1 MYFEDQELKHIDY
14 TKEVF
19 TAGSY
24 EYCRFILCDFTAINL
39 SGIRFTDCR
48 FEDCNLSMVK
58 LGGTGF
64 SDTTFIDCKML
75 GLHFEHCRQ
84 LPFSV
89 SFQGCNLSHSSFYGV
104 KLKQATFRHC
114 VMHEVDFSNAEL
126 QAANLEG
133 CDLLKALFENTNLE
147 KADLTTAIN
156 FSIDPEKNRLK
167 QARFSTGGLAGLL
180 SKYDI
185 RIEP

>member
-1 MYFEDQELKHIDY
+1 
-14 TKEVF
+14 
-19 TAGSY
+19 
-24 EYCRFILCDFTAINL
+24 
-39 SGIRFTDCR
+39 
-48 FEDCNLSMVK
+48 MVK

-64 SDTTFIDCKML
+64 NDTLFADCKML

-167 QARFSTGGLAGLL
+167 KARFSTGGLAGLL